1 MPRGRPRK
9 NPLTHPEQTGGSA
22 YTNASDAPSTE
33 PTRAQVAEIQE
44 TLEQLPEV
52 EADPTKYPCTI
63 AEDVAI
69 SILLR
74 GSGHPEYL
82 AGLHA
87 SLSDGALRKLEVLL
101 DRQEAKE
108 AADKINTHIP
118 LPNPDLGPW
127 SLR

>member
-9 NPLTHPEQTGGSA
+9 NPLTHPEQTGGSS
-22 YTNASDAPSTE
+22 YTSAAEATSTE

-74 GSGHPEYL
+74 GSGHPDYL
-82 AGLHA
+82 AGLNA
-87 SLSDGALRKLEVLL
+87 SLSEGALEKLEVLL

-108 AADKINTHIP
+108 AAGRINTHIP
-118 LPNPDLGPW
+118 LPDPELGPW
-127 SLR
+127 SLF